1 VTKKYSALIKPWN
14 KRVEVAQ
21 GETVLE
27 VLTAQHIYIDSECGG
42 AGTCGKCQ
50 IQIEG
55 EYETDSAGSEP
66 DKEIEKGNCL
76 ACQTRIL
83 GNVEITVPDDSRIG
97 EPQIL
102 TKCEF
107 VKLENLA
114 PMVDKYWL
122 ELPAP
127 TLTDNISDLE
137 RLQRALKSHVG
148 DQSVGIDL
156 DIVRKLGRTL
166 RESNWSVTVTL
177 VEHEC
182 GFEITNVEPGN
193 TTSRKFGLAIDI
205 GTTTVAVSL
214 VNLHEGRLMDA
225 ASDYNKQMAYGADV
239 ISRIDY
245 AQEEEDGLKRL
256 NSLVIQTINSLIAEL
271 MSNKN
276 NDDIG
281 NDEIGLVVVAG
292 NTTMMHLLLSVPPG
306 SIKREPYIPIVNLL
320 QPIRAR
326 DLGIEAW
333 NAYLYCIPGR
343 SAYVGGDITADILIS
358 DMHKEDGLSLLID
371 VGTNGEIVLGNREWL
386 VGCSCSAGPAFEGG
400 EVECGS
406 RAVRGAIEKVHVTPD
421 FNVEY
426 SVIGNAKPIGICGS
440 GLIDLLGDLFRCG
453 IIDKNGSMKDLDNGR
468 TRGGKEGKEFVVAFA
483 EETDMGKDIV
493 ITEADL
499 KNIIRTKAAIY
510 AAASLL
516 LKTVGYKTEDLAQI
530 FIAGAFGNYLDARK
544 SIMTGILPDVEI
556 EKLKFIGNGALAG
569 AQLVLLSKEKRKE
582 AEDIFRK
589 ITYIDLSTNPKFFEE
604 FTSALFLPHTDL
616 ELFPSVKK
624 LRCG

>member
-1 VTKKYSALIKPWN
+1 VTKKYSALINPWN

-55 EYETDSAGSEP
+55 KHETEDTGIQT
-66 DKEIEKGNCL
+66 DKDIVHGNRL
-76 ACQTRIL
+76 ACQTKIL
-83 GNVEITVPDDSRIG
+83 GDVEITVPADSRVG

-102 TKCEF
+102 TKCELI
-107 VKLENLA
+107 KIQNIA

-137 RLQRALKSHVG
+137 RLQRALRGQVG
-148 DQSVGIDL
+148 DQSIGIDL
-156 DIVRKLGRTL
+156 EMVRKLGKTL
-166 RESNWSVTVTL
+166 REGDWNVTVTL

-182 GFEITNVEPGN
+182 GFEITNVETGN

-214 VNLHEGRLMDA
+214 VDIREGGIMDT
-225 ASDYNKQMAYGADV
+225 ASNYNKQIASGADV

-245 AQEEEDGLKRL
+245 AVEEKDGLKRL
-256 NSLVIQTINSLIAEL
+256 NYLVTETINSLVREL
-271 MSNKN
+271 LSDTNV
-276 NDDIG
+276 G
-281 NDEIGLVVVAG
+281 NEEIGFIVIAG

-306 SIKREPYIPIVNLL
+306 PIKREPYIPTVNLL

-326 DLGIEAW
+326 DLGIEAP
-333 NAYLYCIPGR
+333 NAYLYCVPGR
-343 SAYVGGDITADILIS
+343 SAYVGGDITADILVS
-358 DMHKEDGLSLLID
+358 GMHKEEGLSLLID
-371 VGTNGEIVLGNREWL
+371 VGTNGEIVLGNKEWL

-400 EVECGS
+400 EVECGT
-406 RAVRGAIEKVHVTPD
+406 RAVRGAIEKVRITPNFD
-421 FNVEY
+421 VEY
-426 SVIGNAKPIGICGS
+426 SVIGDVKPIGICGS

-453 IIDKNGSMKDLDNGR
+453 IIDKNGSMKDLDNRR
-468 TRGGKEGKEFVVAFA
+468 TRSGKEGKEFVVAFSQ
-483 EETDMGKDIV
+483 ETDIGKDII

-544 SIMTGILPDVEI
+544 SVMTGILPDVEI

-569 AQLVLLSKEKRKE
+569 AQLVLLSKEKRRE

-604 FTSALFLPHTDL
+604 FTSALFLPHTNL